1 MLNSIFNT
9 AILCCANIVCQC
21 YAYNE
26 VKFRLN
32 KLNVSYKTGTEKYY
46 CLILTTL
53 AVLYLSLNQLSP
65 IQSIIVIVFY
75 AFLTLMACID
85 LLSFLLPRLYT
96 VTFIFSG
103 LLYQT
108 WNNNVLSGLFCAMLM
123 FFIMLFVRLYFAYKT
138 ERKVSAWEMCYLLQE
153 LAYGFQRLRLPVQLY
168 LLPLSAELFS
178 SLLAD

>member
-53 AVLYLSLNQLSP
+53 AVLYLSLNQLSL
-65 IQSIIVIVFY
+65 IQSIIVIVFMPY
-75 AFLTLMACID
+75 INGLHRP
-85 LLSFLLPRLYT
+85 SFISTTTPLYRD
-96 VTFIFSG
+96 I
-103 LLYQT
+103 
-108 WNNNVLSGLFCAMLM
+108 
-123 FFIMLFVRLYFAYKT
+123 
-138 ERKVSAWEMCYLLQE
+138 YLL
-153 LAYGFQRLRLPVQLY
+153 RPVI
-168 LLPLSAELFS
+168 SDME
-178 SLLAD
+178 

>member
-53 AVLYLSLNQLSP
+53 AVLYLSFFNSP
-65 IQSIIVIVFY
+65 
-75 AFLTLMACID
+75 LRNEHL
-85 LLSFLLPRLYT
+85 
-96 VTFIFSG
+96 
-103 LLYQT
+103 
-108 WNNNVLSGLFCAMLM
+108 
-123 FFIMLFVRLYFAYKT
+123 K
-138 ERKVSAWEMCYLLQE
+138 
-153 LAYGFQRLRLPVQLY
+153 RLPFLK
-168 LLPLSAELFS
+168 S
-178 SLLAD
+178 SRQF

>member
-53 AVLYLSLNQLSP
+53 AVLYLSLNQLSL

-108 WNNNVLSGLFCAMLM
+108 WNNNIL
-123 FFIMLFVRLYFAYKT
+123 
-138 ERKVSAWEMCYLLQE
+138 RKAI
-153 LAYGFQRLRLPVQLY
+153 
-168 LLPLSAELFS
+168 
-178 SLLAD
+178 

>member
-32 KLNVSYKTGTEKYY
+32 KLNVSYKTGAEKYY

-53 AVLYLSLNQLSP
+53 AVMYLSLNQLSL
-65 IQSIIVIVFY
+65 IQSIIVIIFY

-85 LLSFLLPRLYT
+85 LLSFLLHA
-96 VTFIFSG
+96 FI
-103 LLYQT
+103 
-108 WNNNVLSGLFCAMLM
+108 
-123 FFIMLFVRLYFAYKT
+123 
-138 ERKVSAWEMCYLLQE
+138 
-153 LAYGFQRLRLPVQLY
+153 P
-168 LLPLSAELFS
+168 
-178 SLLAD
+178 